1 MWPIRTEPAPRPL
14 PAAGRLLVALFAA
27 MLLAL
32 PAGASAQ
39 SSTPDY
45 RAAFEE
51 ALPRAQAGDH
61 RAQVQ
66 VARYYLSGQG
76 VAADPAEAVRWFRAA
91 AEGGRV
97 EGMKW
102 LADLYF
108 SGTGVERDDAAG
120 LSWLQQAALAGDT
133 DARFLLGKLYWQGQ
147 RTPRDPVAAWAWLR
161 LAADKTPQPGSREA
175 ARLLPRVA
183 AAMTA
188 EESAEAQARHV
199 AGDGGGIGATH

>member
-1 MWPIRTEPAPRPL
+1 MWPTRTEPAPRRRPT
-14 PAAGRLLVALFAA
+14 AGRLFATLFAA
-27 MLLAL
+27 LLLAVPTVVL
-32 PAGASAQ
+32 AQ

-51 ALPRAQAGDH
+51 ALPRAQAGNH

-66 VARYYLSGQG
+66 IARYYLSGQG
-76 VAADPAEAVRWFRAA
+76 VAADAAEAVRWFRAA

-108 SGTGVERDDAAG
+108 SGTGIERDDVAG
-120 LSWLQQAALAGDT
+120 LSWLQRAAQASDT

-147 RTPRDPVAAWAWLR
+147 RTARDPVAAWAWLR

-175 ARLLPRVA
+175 ARLLPQVA
-183 AAMTA
+183 AALSA
-188 EESAEAQARHV
+188 DEAAEAQVRHA
-199 AGDGGGIGATH
+199 AGDGGGIGATP